1 MGRRDIWIGFR
12 IRREAEKEAEKNRK
26 KTLIC
31 FYGFLLHELEN
42 QLKNTPPKFRVAYL
56 RCYIG
61 GYGAPGF
68 YALRTHL

>member
-1 MGRRDIWIGFR
+1 MGYNVSRRNV
-12 IRREAEKEAEKNRK
+12 EQ
-26 KTLIC
+26 T

-42 QLKNTPPKFRVAYL
+42 QLKNSSPKFRVAYL

-68 YALRTHL
+68 YALRGYL